1 MACGAEMALM
11 NVVQDDTMAVSGFEH
26 HTFMCSGCGDVE
38 QRLVF
43 AKPGEPSSSNAASPV
58 LAKPAEPL
66 PSDAPPPVLA
76 KPAEPLPSDAPPPV
90 LAKPAEPLPSDAPPP
105 VVAKPAEP
113 LPVHAAPPISP
124 VPAVRGERAPAAAPA
139 PAPGILQRMFARL
152 RGRQDGGKTADA

>member
-1 MACGAEMALM
+1 MRCMACGAEMALM

-43 AKPGEPSSSNAASPV
+43 AKPGEPSSSNAAS
-58 LAKPAEPL
+58 
-66 PSDAPPPVLA
+66 
-76 KPAEPLPSDAPPPV
+76 PV

>member
-43 AKPGEPSSSNAASPV
+43 AKPGEPSSSNAAS
-58 LAKPAEPL
+58 
-66 PSDAPPPVLA
+66 PVLA

>member
-1 MACGAEMALM
+1 MRCMACGAEMALM

-58 LAKPAEPL
+58 LAKT
-66 PSDAPPPVLA
+66 
-76 KPAEPLPSDAPPPV
+76 AEPLPSDAPPPV

>member
-76 KPAEPLPSDAPPPV
+76 KPAEPLP
-90 LAKPAEPLPSDAPPP
+90 
-105 VVAKPAEP
+105 
-113 LPVHAAPPISP
+113 VHAAPPISP

>member
-1 MACGAEMALM
+1 
-11 NVVQDDTMAVSGFEH
+11 
-26 HTFMCSGCGDVE
+26 
-38 QRLVF
+38 
-43 AKPGEPSSSNAASPV
+43 
-58 LAKPAEPL
+58 
-66 PSDAPPPVLA
+66 
-76 KPAEPLPSDAPPPV
+76 
-90 LAKPAEPLPSDAPPP
+90 LPSDAPPP

>member
-1 MACGAEMALM
+1 MRCMACGAEMALM

-66 PSDAPPPVLA
+66 PSDAPPPV
-76 KPAEPLPSDAPPPV
+76 
-90 LAKPAEPLPSDAPPP
+90 
-105 VVAKPAEP
+105 VAKRAEP

>member
-43 AKPGEPSSSNAASPV
+43 AKPGEPSSSNAAS
-58 LAKPAEPL
+58 
-66 PSDAPPPVLA
+66 
-76 KPAEPLPSDAPPPV
+76 PV

>member
-1 MACGAEMALM
+1 MRCMACGAEMALM

-43 AKPGEPSSSNAASPV
+43 AKPGEPSSSHAASPV

-66 PSDAPPPVLA
+66 PP
-76 KPAEPLPSDAPPPV
+76 
-90 LAKPAEPLPSDAPPP
+90 DAPPP

-124 VPAVRGERAPAAAPA
+124 VPAVRGEKAPAAAPA
-139 PAPGILQRMFARL
+139 PAPGILQRVFARL

>member
-1 MACGAEMALM
+1 MRCMACGAEMALM

-66 PSDAPPPVLA
+66 PSDAPPAV
-76 KPAEPLPSDAPPPV
+76 V
-90 LAKPAEPLPSDAPPP
+90 AKPAEPLPSDAPPP

>member
-1 MACGAEMALM
+1 MRCMACGAEMVLM

-43 AKPGEPSSSNAASPV
+43 AKPGEPSSSHAAS
-58 LAKPAEPL
+58 
-66 PSDAPPPVLA
+66 
-76 KPAEPLPSDAPPPV
+76 PV

-124 VPAVRGERAPAAAPA
+124 VPAVRGEKAPAAAPA
-139 PAPGILQRMFARL
+139 PAPGILQRVFARL

>member
-1 MACGAEMALM
+1 MRCMACGAEMALM

-76 KPAEPLPSDAPPPV
+76 KPAEPLP
-90 LAKPAEPLPSDAPPP
+90 
-105 VVAKPAEP
+105 
-113 LPVHAAPPISP
+113 VHAAPPISP

>member
-66 PSDAPPPVLA
+66 PSDAPPAV
-76 KPAEPLPSDAPPPV
+76 V
-90 LAKPAEPLPSDAPPP
+90 AKPAEPLPSDAPPP

>member
-58 LAKPAEPL
+58 LAKT
-66 PSDAPPPVLA
+66 
-76 KPAEPLPSDAPPPV
+76 AEPLPSDAPPPV

>member
-1 MACGAEMALM
+1 MRCMACGAEMALM

-43 AKPGEPSSSNAASPV
+43 AKPGEPSSSHAASPV

-66 PSDAPPPVLA
+66 PSDAPPPV
-76 KPAEPLPSDAPPPV
+76 
-90 LAKPAEPLPSDAPPP
+90 
-105 VVAKPAEP
+105 VAKRAEP

>member
-1 MACGAEMALM
+1 MRCMACGAEMALM

-43 AKPGEPSSSNAASPV
+43 AKPGEPSSSHAASPV
-58 LAKPAEPL
+58 LAKAAEPL
-66 PSDAPPPVLA
+66 PSDAR
-76 KPAEPLPSDAPPPV
+76 
-90 LAKPAEPLPSDAPPP
+90 PP

-124 VPAVRGERAPAAAPA
+124 VPAVRGEKAPAAAPA
-139 PAPGILQRMFARL
+139 PAPGILQRVFARL

>member
-1 MACGAEMALM
+1 MRCMACGAKMALM
-11 NVVQDDTMAVSGFEH
+11 NVVQDDTMAVPGFEH
-26 HTFMCSGCGDVE
+26 HTFLCSGCGDVE

-66 PSDAPPPVLA
+66 PSDAPPA
-76 KPAEPLPSDAPPPV
+76 
-90 LAKPAEPLPSDAPPP
+90 

-139 PAPGILQRMFARL
+139 PAPGILQRVFARL

>member
-1 MACGAEMALM
+1 MRCMACGAEMALM

-43 AKPGEPSSSNAASPV
+43 AKPGEPSSSHAAS
-58 LAKPAEPL
+58 
-66 PSDAPPPVLA
+66 
-76 KPAEPLPSDAPPPV
+76 PV

-124 VPAVRGERAPAAAPA
+124 VPAVRGEKAPAAAPA
-139 PAPGILQRMFARL
+139 PAPGILQRVFARL

>member
-1 MACGAEMALM
+1 MRCMACGAEMALM

-43 AKPGEPSSSNAASPV
+43 AKPGEPSSSNAAS
-58 LAKPAEPL
+58 
-66 PSDAPPPVLA
+66 PVLA